1 MTDELHNKSRH
12 SANEFE
18 SSRGAIHNSS
28 FIVHHSKRAFTL
40 LELLT
45 IVAIIGLMATVGI
58 MGLNAGKGAARMRG
72 AARDIFAT
80 IRQARSV
87 ALVTQQPAIITYSEK
102 SLDDEVCASVIITA
116 AKMMDS
122 GGPKTAET
130 LSGEVVSLYDADDT
144 EESSGGGMS
153 SEDFFFAPI
162 SDEVV
167 KGIRIKV
174 TMGEDRVEGSGS
186 TEESYKPAIS
196 VFSNVDYLL
205 GRFKEAKKAKQ
216 DSESSAS
223 GENAATAAAPS
234 VPTVA
239 SGDLQSD
246 VSIVWEVNG
255 RCEPHN
261 IWIFQE
267 GAQPDSGLCIKVDRF
282 GGAKIISPD
291 EF

>member
-1 MTDELHNKSRH
+1 MKS
-12 SANEFE
+12 
-18 SSRGAIHNSS
+18 
-28 FIVHHSKRAFTL
+28 AFTL
-40 LELLT
+40 IELLT
-45 IVAIIGLMATVGI
+45 IVAIIGLMATVGV
-58 MGLNAGKGAARMRG
+58 MGLNAGRGAARMRG

-102 SLDDEVCASVIITA
+102 NVDEEICASVNITA
-116 AKMMDS
+116 AKMMDN
-122 GGPKTAET
+122 GGPQFAET
-130 LSGEVVSLYDADDT
+130 ISGERVALYESDGAEDT
-144 EESSGGGMS
+144 VESSGGGMS

-167 KGIRIKV
+167 KGVRIKV
-174 TMGEDRVEGSGS
+174 TMGDDRVESGGRND
-186 TEESYKPAIS
+186 ESYKPAIS

-205 GRFKEAKKAKQ
+205 GRFKEAKKAK
-216 DSESSAS
+216 DESSEES
-223 GENAATAAAPS
+223 TAETSTPPAPVS
-234 VPTVA
+234 STE
-239 SGDLQSD
+239 LQED

-261 IWIFQE
+261 IWIFSE

-282 GGAKIISPD
+282 GGAKIVTSE

>member
-1 MTDELHNKSRH
+1 MRIAAQFKGLRFYKTP
-12 SANEFE
+12 
-18 SSRGAIHNSS
+18 NSS
-28 FIVHHSKRAFTL
+28 LITPNSHRGFTL

-102 SLDDEVCASVIITA
+102 SVDEEICASVNITG
-116 AKMMDS
+116 AKLMGAS
-122 GGPKTAET
+122 GPKYAET
-130 LSGEVVSLYDADDT
+130 ISGERVSLYDSDDSDDT
-144 EESSGGGMS
+144 VDSGDGAGMS

-174 TMGEDRVEGSGS
+174 TMGDERVESDDRRD
-186 TEESYKPAIS
+186 ESYKPAIS

-205 GRFKEAKKAKQ
+205 GRFNEAKKAKE
-216 DSESSAS
+216 ESDAAKSDETESTTATPSA
-223 GENAATAAAPS
+223 P
-234 VPTVA
+234 VA
-239 SGDLQSD
+239 SGDLQPA
-246 VSIVWEVNG
+246 VSVVWEVNG

-261 IWIFQE
+261 VWIFRE
-267 GAQPDSGLCIKVDRF
+267 GMQPDSGLCIKVDRF
-282 GGAKIISPD
+282 GGAKIVNAE